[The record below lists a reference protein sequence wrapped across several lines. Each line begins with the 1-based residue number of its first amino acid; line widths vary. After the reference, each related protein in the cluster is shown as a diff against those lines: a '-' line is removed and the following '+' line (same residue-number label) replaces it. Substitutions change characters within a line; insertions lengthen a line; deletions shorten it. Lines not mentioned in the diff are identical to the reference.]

1 MTAKKDRILVLGSA
15 SWLGSL
21 FLDKISAQE
30 FEITATYFNT
40 YLKFQEPVDLVES
53 KLIKDYSVFLNE
65 IQPDI
70 IVNFLRSDNSKELAI
85 HEKIVNYCRNNNQC
99 HYLFSSSV
107 LALDGHKDR
116 ALTENLLANS
126 ISEYGIFKQ
135 NSERLLY
142 DENFN
147 WSILRFSSL
156 QGFCKHKIIRNEMF
170 LRQLHSGE
178 HIRVDQ
184 KVFQNRLFVNDAVEI
199 LYRIIRDKITGIIHI
214 GATDCSDEIDFLRK
228 QAVLFGYSESR
239 VMSKDYVRNV
249 NLNCIPHK
257 IFDIYKDSKY
267 FNEADTLTKVSKL
280 NAYQKLRFSNGH

>member
-1 MTAKKDRILVLGSA
+1 MADKDRILVLGSA

-21 FLDKISAQE
+21 FLDKISAQK

-40 YLKFQEPVDLVES
+40 YLKFQEPVNLVES
-53 KLIKDYSVFLNE
+53 KLIKDYSVFLEE
-65 IQPDI
+65 IQPKI

-85 HEKIVNYCRNNNQC
+85 HEHIVHYCKNNKDC

-107 LALDGHKDR
+107 LALDGHKEVP
-116 ALTENLLANS
+116 LTEDLLAS
-126 ISEYGIFKQ
+126 STSEYGIFKEKC
-135 NSERLLY
+135 ERLLY
-142 DENFN
+142 DVSFN

-156 QGFCKHKIIRNEMF
+156 QGFCRHKIIRNEMF

-178 HIRVDQ
+178 NIRVDQ
-184 KVFQNRLFVNDAVEI
+184 KVFQNRLFANDAVEI
-199 LYRIIRDKITGIIHI
+199 IFRIIKYKLTGIIHI

-228 QAVLFGYSESR
+228 QAALFGYDQGR
-239 VMSKDYVRNV
+239 VMSKNYVRNA

-257 IFDIYKDSKY
+257 IFKIYNDSKF
-267 FNEADTLTKVSKL
+267 FNEADTLSKVSKI